1 METQILLRGLSVLPT
16 FGLRRIV
23 AALDLSLTQSGDIA
37 PQSKGLRNRGLVI
50 VYRSFKLRGAMKLD
64 LHTHYYPEVFFQMI
78 RDTPSDFSFSK
89 DPTGRTII
97 THRGARFFG
106 ITPPMTD
113 PAKRLEDMDRVGIDV
128 EVISL
133 STPNIFFADENRQP
147 EVARILNDAYAE
159 LIARHPNRFKG
170 FASIPMDSPDAALSE
185 LHRAVD
191 DLKMNGVVLLSNIR
205 GRALTDSVYRPF
217 FEEANR
223 MKLCIFLHPMIPVY
237 SEPYKEYVLG
247 PLVGF
252 PFDTT
257 LAVARMC
264 FAGMLRELPDI
275 RWIIGHLGGAIP
287 YLMERLDNGYRDFAE
302 CRVNIDE
309 LPSFYLKRL
318 YYDTVTF
325 SSYNLRLAR
334 DLVGV
339 DHMVMGSDYPH
350 LLGSIERSVSSI
362 QDLAIPEHEKQKI
375 FSGTAL
381 SILNNV

>member
-1 METQILLRGLSVLPT
+1 
-16 FGLRRIV
+16 
-23 AALDLSLTQSGDIA
+23 
-37 PQSKGLRNRGLVI
+37 
-50 VYRSFKLRGAMKLD
+50 MKID
-64 LHTHYYPEVFFQMI
+64 VHTHYYPEVFFKML
-78 RDTPSDFSFSK
+78 RDIPSEFSFGK

-106 ITPPMTD
+106 VTPPMSD
-113 PAKRLEDMDRVGIDV
+113 PNKRLEDMDRVGIDV

-133 STPNIFFADENRQP
+133 STPNIFFADETRQP
-147 EVARILNDAYAE
+147 DVARILNDAYAA

-170 FASIPMDSPDAALSE
+170 FASIPMDAPDAAMAE
-185 LHRAVD
+185 LHRAID
-191 DLKMNGVVLLSNIR
+191 ELKLNGVVLLSNIK
-205 GRALTDSVYRPF
+205 GRALTSPVYRPF

-223 MKLCIFLHPMIPVY
+223 MNLCIFLHPMLPANP
-237 SEPYKEYVLG
+237 EPFTEYVLG

-264 FAGMLRELPDI
+264 FDGMLRELPNI
-275 RWIIGHLGGAIP
+275 RWIIGHLGGAVP
-287 YLMERLDNGYRDFAE
+287 YLMERLDSGYRDFAE
-302 CRVNIDE
+302 CRVNIDQP
-309 LPSFYLKRL
+309 PSTYLKRL

-362 QDLAIPEHEKQKI
+362 EELAIPEHEKQKI
-375 FSGTAL
+375 FSSTAL

>member
-1 METQILLRGLSVLPT
+1 MR
-16 FGLRRIV
+16 
-23 AALDLSLTQSGDIA
+23 
-37 PQSKGLRNRGLVI
+37 
-50 VYRSFKLRGAMKLD
+50 LD
-64 LHTHYYPEVFFQMI
+64 LHTHYYPETFFKLL
-78 RDTPSDFSFSK
+78 RDMPSEFSFDR

-106 ITPPMTD
+106 VTAPMTD
-113 PAKRLEDMDRVGIDV
+113 VAKRLEDMDRVGIDV
-128 EVISL
+128 EVVSL
-133 STPNIFFADENRQP
+133 STPNIFFAEPNRQP
-147 EVARILNDAYAE
+147 EVARRLNDAYAE
-159 LIARHPNRFKG
+159 LIARHPNRFKA
-170 FASIPMDSPDAALSE
+170 FASIPMDSPDDALKE
-185 LHRAVD
+185 LHRAID
-191 DLKMNGVVLLSNIR
+191 ELKFNGAILLSNIR
-205 GRALTDSVYRPF
+205 GRALTDPDYRPF

-223 MKLCIFLHPMIPVY
+223 MKLCIFLHPMLPAY
-237 SEPYKEYVLG
+237 SEPFSEYVLG

-275 RWIIGHLGGAIP
+275 RWIIGHLGGAVP
-287 YLMERLDNGYRDFAE
+287 YLIERLDSGFRDFAE
-302 CRVNIDE
+302 CRTKIDNP
-309 LPSFYLKRL
+309 PSTYLKRL

-325 SSYNLRLAR
+325 SPHNLRLAR

-350 LLGSIERSVSSI
+350 MLGSIERSVSSI
-362 QDLAIPEHEKQKI
+362 EALDIPAREKQQI

>member
-1 METQILLRGLSVLPT
+1 
-16 FGLRRIV
+16 
-23 AALDLSLTQSGDIA
+23 
-37 PQSKGLRNRGLVI
+37 
-50 VYRSFKLRGAMKLD
+50 MKID
-64 LHTHYYPEVFFQMI
+64 LHTHYYPEVFFQML
-78 RDTPSDFSFSK
+78 RDTPSEFSFAK

-106 ITPPMTD
+106 VTPPMSD
-113 PAKRLEDMDRVGIDV
+113 PNKRLEDMDRVGIDV

-133 STPNIFFADENRQP
+133 STPNIFFADETRQP
-147 EVARILNDAYAE
+147 EVARILNDAYAD
-159 LIARHPNRFKG
+159 LIAKHPGRFKG
-170 FASIPMDSPDAALSE
+170 FASIPMDAPDAAIEE
-185 LHRAVD
+185 LHRAID
-191 DLKMNGVVLLSNIR
+191 GLKLNGVVLLSNIK
-205 GRALTDSVYRPF
+205 GRALTAPIYRPF

-223 MKLCIFLHPMIPVY
+223 MNICIFLHPMLPANP
-237 SEPYKEYVLG
+237 EPYTEYVLG

-264 FAGMLRELPDI
+264 FDGMLRELPNI
-275 RWIIGHLGGAIP
+275 RWVIGHLGGAIP
-287 YLMERLDNGYRDFAE
+287 YLMERLDSGYRDFAE
-302 CRVNIDE
+302 CRVNIDQP
-309 LPSFYLKRL
+309 PSTYLKKL

-325 SSYNLRLAR
+325 SSYNLRMVR

-362 QDLAIPEHEKQKI
+362 DQMSIPEPEKERI
-375 FSGTAL
+375 FSGTAM

>member
-1 METQILLRGLSVLPT
+1 
-16 FGLRRIV
+16 
-23 AALDLSLTQSGDIA
+23 
-37 PQSKGLRNRGLVI
+37 
-50 VYRSFKLRGAMKLD
+50 MKLD
-64 LHTHYYPEVFFQMI
+64 LHTHYYPEIFFQML
-78 RDTPSDFSFSK
+78 RDIPSEFSFAK

-106 ITPPMTD
+106 VTPPMSD
-113 PAKRLEDMDRVGIDV
+113 PDKRLEDMDRVGIDV

-133 STPNIFFADENRQP
+133 STPNIFFADESRQP

-159 LIARHPNRFKG
+159 LIAQHPTRFKG
-170 FASIPMDSPDAALSE
+170 FASIPMDAPEAAIDE
-185 LHRAVD
+185 LHRAID
-191 DLKMNGVVLLSNIR
+191 HLKLNGVVLLSNIK
-205 GRALTDSVYRPF
+205 GRALTSPVFRPF

-223 MKLCIFLHPMIPVY
+223 MNLCIFLHPMLPANP
-237 SEPYKEYVLG
+237 EPYTEYVLG

-252 PFDTT
+252 PLDTS

-264 FAGMLRELPDI
+264 FDGMFRELPNI
-275 RWIIGHLGGAIP
+275 RWVIGHAGGAIP
-287 YLMERLDNGYRDFAE
+287 YLMERLDSGYRDFAE
-302 CRVNIDE
+302 CRVKIDDS
-309 LPSFYLKRL
+309 PSSYLKKL

-325 SSYNLRLAR
+325 SSYNLRLVR
-334 DLVGV
+334 DMVGV

-375 FSGTAL
+375 FSGTAM

>member
-1 METQILLRGLSVLPT
+1 
-16 FGLRRIV
+16 
-23 AALDLSLTQSGDIA
+23 
-37 PQSKGLRNRGLVI
+37 
-50 VYRSFKLRGAMKLD
+50 MKLD
-64 LHTHYYPEVFFQMI
+64 LHTHYYPEIFFQMI
-78 RDTPSDFSFSK
+78 RDTPSEFSFAK

-106 ITPPMTD
+106 VTAPMSD
-113 PAKRLEDMDRVGIDV
+113 PNKRLEDMDSVGIDV

-133 STPNIFFADENRQP
+133 STPNIFFADETRQP

-159 LIARHPNRFKG
+159 LIAKHPNRFKG
-170 FASIPMDSPDAALSE
+170 FASIPMDAPDAALDE
-185 LHRAVD
+185 LHRAID
-191 DLKMNGVVLLSNIR
+191 ELKLNGVVLLSNIK
-205 GRALTDSVYRPF
+205 GRALTSPASRPF

-223 MKLCIFLHPMIPVY
+223 MNLCIFLHPMLPANP
-237 SEPYKEYVLG
+237 EPYTEYVLG

-264 FAGMLRELPDI
+264 FDGLLRELPNI
-275 RWIIGHLGGAIP
+275 RWVIGHLGGAIP
-287 YLMERLDNGYRDFAE
+287 YLMERLDSGYRDFAE
-302 CRVNIDE
+302 CRVNIDQP
-309 LPSFYLKRL
+309 PSFYLKRL

-325 SSYNLRLAR
+325 SSYNLRMAR

-362 QDLAIPEHEKQKI
+362 QDLGIPEYEKEKI
-375 FSGTAL
+375 FSETAL